1 MRMPKLIG
9 TSLLVIACLGCLPA
23 MNAADQADADAAAKE
38 RQIPELGT
46 AASEAGRSGHT
57 VSEICLSI
65 GVLVFGAL
73 LMGLEVLVML
83 KQNKYWDAWSFKIL
97 GLTLVITAGLFL
109 VVAGYSQ
116 NQIAP
121 MMGLLGTVAGY
132 LLGQGMGIFN
142 AVTAIAGVL
151 GAVLGGWAAGVWGYN
166 SIVFLALLGVAVGLG
181 LSFLVNKKAL

>member
-1 MRMPKLIG
+1 MR
-9 TSLLVIACLGCLPA
+9 TCLLLATILLAVVYLGCWPA
-23 MNAADQADADAAAKE
+23 PMRAGQPAVDAAARE
-38 RQIPELGT
+38 RQVPDFGT
-46 AASEAGRSGHT
+46 DGAADATSGAVRSGHT

-83 KQNKYWDAWSFKIL
+83 KQDKYWDAWSFKIL

-132 LLGQGMGIFN
+132 LLGKEVES
-142 AVTAIAGVL
+142 AAPKPDRS
-151 GAVLGGWAAGVWGYN
+151 GGTPSTG
-166 SIVFLALLGVAVGLG
+166 S
-181 LSFLVNKKAL
+181 